1 LELGAVLPTCE
12 IGNDPD
18 AIRDFAQTAEGLG
31 YSHLL
36 IYDHVLGAAHE
47 DRDPPLTGPYTEA
60 DAFHEPM
67 VLLGYLAAVTSRI
80 ELATGV
86 LILSQRQTALVAK
99 QAAELAILSRG
110 RFRLGVGSGWNP
122 VEYESL
128 GVPFEGR
135 GERLEAQV
143 DLMRRLWSEPL
154 LDHEDAFH
162 RIDRASILPR
172 PERPIPIWFGGMGK
186 RPISRAARIGDGF
199 TFGGINQPRDDYFAP
214 PLFDVTGF
222 LDDPIGT
229 LLPHLSALQE
239 PPLEGDWCQNAGL
252 ALAISIAALLNAFL
266 LYRGLRREGVARHGK
281 GWPLLLFRTAVANIA
296 MTAALFALQRPL
308 AWWLESGAA
317 ERVTWLAT
325 AIAVAVVAYF
335 GVLLLLGMRTADFRL
350 RQG

>member
-1 LELGAVLPTCE
+1 VELGAVLPTCE
-12 IGNDPD
+12 IGNDPG

-36 IYDHVLGAAHE
+36 IYDHVLGAVHE

-67 VLLGYLAAVTSRI
+67 VLLGYLAGVTSRI

-122 VEYESL
+122 VEYEAL

-143 DLMRRLWSEPL
+143 ELMRRLWSEPL

-186 RPISRAARIGDGF
+186 RPIRRAARIGDGF
-199 TFGGINQPRDDYFAP
+199 TFGGINRPIREAAAQLREELARYGRGDAP
-214 PLFDVTGF
+214 FGVETQVGFGLGPDAWRQAVERWMPLGLT
-222 LDDPIGT
+222 
-229 LLPHLSALQE
+229 HLSLRTMSTAANWIRE
-239 PPLEGDWCQNAGL
+239 PDPGFTSPAEH
-252 ALAISIAALLNAFL
+252 IAALDRFASE
-266 LYRGLRREGVARHGK
+266 LR
-281 GWPLLLFRTAVANIA
+281 
-296 MTAALFALQRPL
+296 
-308 AWWLESGAA
+308 
-317 ERVTWLAT
+317 
-325 AIAVAVVAYF
+325 
-335 GVLLLLGMRTADFRL
+335 
-350 RQG
+350 